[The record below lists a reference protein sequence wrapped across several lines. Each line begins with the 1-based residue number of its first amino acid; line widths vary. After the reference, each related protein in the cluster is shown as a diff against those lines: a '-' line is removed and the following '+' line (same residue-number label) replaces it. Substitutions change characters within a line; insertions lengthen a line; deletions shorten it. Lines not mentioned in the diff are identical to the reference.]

1 MCSCFCSCA
10 PWWLLVSDIFVSL
23 ALSGFLNSIICCISK
38 LSCDVSFPWSLR
50 SLTKVHSGL
59 FCHFVLYAFMFLCF
73 FQTVL
78 FSSFSGIL
86 SLICFTNCPQALWC
100 FTCVHLFLSPLS
112 VYKKN
117 SFLRKT
123 SKEPKDQPYLSR
135 HTSSFFFFFFP
146 LNFYVMCFRFPAFLG
161 GDVTLWI
168 WSLYLILMDSCGFW
182 AVTRERFYIK
192 PSLWSWEILRR
203 TLQLCSPKK
212 NCISHAAFVCSANI
226 QTAGLLSCFGSCIVI
241 DLSAPLVAMA
251 PWTRK
256 TASGPR
262 LCRTSRPAASQRFSG
277 SWR

>member
-1 MCSCFCSCA
+1 MCTSFSVTPVRIQKKQFPQKNIQRA
-10 PWWLLVSDIFVSL
+10 QGS
-23 ALSGFLNSIICCISK
+23 ALS
-38 LSCDVSFPWSLR
+38 VSS
-50 SLTKVHSGL
+50 
-59 FCHFVLYAFMFLCF
+59 HFF
-73 FQTVL
+73 F
-78 FSSFSGIL
+78 
-86 SLICFTNCPQALWC
+86 
-100 FTCVHLFLSPLS
+100 
-112 VYKKN
+112 
-117 SFLRKT
+117 
-123 SKEPKDQPYLSR
+123 
-135 HTSSFFFFFFP
+135 FFFFFFP

-212 NCISHAAFVCSANI
+212 NCISHAAFVCSTNI

>member
-1 MCSCFCSCA
+1 MPSCFCA
-10 PWWLLVSDIFVSL
+10 F
-23 ALSGFLNSIICCISK
+23 SK
-38 LSCDVSFPWSLR
+38 LSFSLLSQVFSLSSALLTAHKLFGVSHVYIF
-50 SLTKVHSGL
+50 
-59 FCHFVLYAFMFLCF
+59 FCHPCPYTKK
-73 FQTVL
+73 TV
-78 FSSFSGIL
+78 SSEKHPKSPRI
-86 SLICFTNCPQALWC
+86 SLICLVTLL
-100 FTCVHLFLSPLS
+100 LFFS
-112 VYKKN
+112 
-117 SFLRKT
+117 
-123 SKEPKDQPYLSR
+123 
-135 HTSSFFFFFFP
+135 FFP

-212 NCISHAAFVCSANI
+212 NCISHAAFVCSTNI

>member
-1 MCSCFCSCA
+1 MCTSFSVTPVRIQKKQFPQKNIQRA
-10 PWWLLVSDIFVSL
+10 QGS
-23 ALSGFLNSIICCISK
+23 ALS
-38 LSCDVSFPWSLR
+38 VSS
-50 SLTKVHSGL
+50 
-59 FCHFVLYAFMFLCF
+59 HFF
-73 FQTVL
+73 
-78 FSSFSGIL
+78 
-86 SLICFTNCPQALWC
+86 
-100 FTCVHLFLSPLS
+100 
-112 VYKKN
+112 
-117 SFLRKT
+117 
-123 SKEPKDQPYLSR
+123 
-135 HTSSFFFFFFP
+135 FFFFFFP

-212 NCISHAAFVCSANI
+212 NCISHAAFVCSTNI

>member
-1 MCSCFCSCA
+1 
-10 PWWLLVSDIFVSL
+10 
-23 ALSGFLNSIICCISK
+23 
-38 LSCDVSFPWSLR
+38 
-50 SLTKVHSGL
+50 
-59 FCHFVLYAFMFLCF
+59 MFLCF

-112 VYKKN
+112 VYKKTFPQKN
-117 SFLRKT
+117 IQRAQGSA
-123 SKEPKDQPYLSR
+123 LSV
-135 HTSSFFFFFFP
+135 SSHFFFFFFFFP

-168 WSLYLILMDSCGFW
+168 WSLYLNLMDSCGFW

-212 NCISHAAFVCSANI
+212 KLHFPCCLCMQH
-226 QTAGLLSCFGSCIVI
+226 QHP
-241 DLSAPLVAMA
+241 D
-251 PWTRK
+251 
-256 TASGPR
+256 
-262 LCRTSRPAASQRFSG
+262 CRTALMLWFLHCHRFVSPPRCHGTLNQEDSFWSQALQDLETCGQSEILRELEVGPPVISIPLLFRFPL
-277 SWR
+277 

>member
-1 MCSCFCSCA
+1 MNLSGLALRVQFVRLQLKYPYSVTWTTSKPTSSVKHVQLFLLLC
-10 PWWLLVSDIFVSL
+10 LRGLVSDIFVSL
-23 ALSGFLNSIICCISK
+23 ALSGFLNSITCCISK
-38 LSCDVSFPWSLR
+38 LSCDVSFPWLLR

-117 SFLRKT
+117 VSSEKH
-123 SKEPKDQPYLSR
+123 PKSPRISLICLV
-135 HTSSFFFFFFP
+135 TLLLFFFFP

-168 WSLYLILMDSCGFW
+168 WSLYLNLMDSCGFW

-212 NCISHAAFVCSANI
+212 TAFPMLPLYAAPTSRLQDCSHALVPA
-226 QTAGLLSCFGSCIVI
+226 LS
-241 DLSAPLVAMA
+241 
-251 PWTRK
+251 
-256 TASGPR
+256 
-262 LCRTSRPAASQRFSG
+262 
-277 SWR
+277 